1 MLLNVRSL
9 LAIALCAVAGPAL
22 AGGIG
27 GRVEVVQKGGRR
39 ATDLSDVVIYLEGGK
54 TRPRAARETIAM
66 KGKAFLPRV
75 AVVPVG
81 GTIDFPNEDP
91 IFHNVFSVSGENRFD
106 LDLYKRPKSA
116 SWTFQ
121 APGLVRV
128 YCNIHP
134 QMSAVV
140 LVRDNPHFTRA
151 AADGRFALADV
162 PPGRYTLKA
171 WHERAGEVSQA
182 VVVPAE
188 GEARTELVLDASKYK
203 RVTHKRK
210 DGTSYGPAEFY

>member
-1 MLLNVRSL
+1 MVM
-9 LAIALCAVAGPAL
+9 ALCGMAAPAL
-22 AGGIG
+22 AGNLSGH
-27 GRVEVVQKGGRR
+27 VELVQKGGRR
-39 ATDLSDVVIYLEGGK
+39 ATDLSDVVVYLEGVK
-54 TRPRAARETIAM
+54 ARPRATRATMAM

-81 GTIDFPNEDP
+81 STIEFPNQDP

-116 SWTFQ
+116 SWTFP

-140 LVRDNPHFTRA
+140 LVRDNGYFTRA
-151 AADGRFALADV
+151 AADGAFSLEGV

-171 WHERAGEVSQA
+171 WHERAGEVSQGVA
-182 VVVPAE
+182 IPAE
-188 GEARTELVLDASKYK
+188 GDVRADLLLDASSYK
-203 RVTHKRK
+203 RVGHKRK
-210 DGTSYGPAEFY
+210 DGSDYGPGEKY

>member
-1 MLLNVRSL
+1 M
-9 LAIALCAVAGPAL
+9 ALCGMAAPAL
-22 AGGIG
+22 AGNLG
-27 GRVEVVQKGGRR
+27 GRVELVQKGGRR
-39 ATDLSDVVIYLEGGK
+39 ATDVSDVVVYLEGVK
-54 TRPRAARETIAM
+54 ARPRAIRATMAM

-75 AVVPVG
+75 AVVSVG
-81 GTIDFPNEDP
+81 STIDFPNQDP

-116 SWTFQ
+116 SWTFP

-140 LVRDNPHFTRA
+140 LVRDNAYFTRA
-151 AADGRFALADV
+151 AADGAFTLEGV

-171 WHERAGEVSQA
+171 WHERAGEVSQGVA
-182 VVVPAE
+182 IPAE
-188 GEARTELVLDASKYK
+188 GDVRADLLLDASRYK
-203 RVTHKRK
+203 RVGHKRK
-210 DGTSYGPAEFY
+210 DGSDYGPGEKY